1 MVEKNKT
8 SSLEKKFKIKIPY
21 SEVETKI
28 EVNYIELS
36 KTLKIPGLLS
46 KVNMKRK

>member
-21 SEVETKI
+21 SEVEKKI
-28 EVNYIELS
+28 NEN
-36 KTLKIPGLLS
+36 
-46 KVNMKRK
+46 